1 MSDAYNEKVFYTCT
15 QWQYRAQWDIAW
27 SRWAVRTLAGQDIC
41 TFMVHML
48 IEIILRFGGVG
59 GSTLPLYKLTAALCW
74 FGMVIA
80 PLVLCVAY
88 CC

>member
-1 MSDAYNEKVFYTCT
+1 M
-15 QWQYRAQWDIAW
+15 
-27 SRWAVRTLAGQDIC
+27 AVRSLAGRDIC
-41 TFMVHML
+41 TFMVHGL

-59 GSTLPLYKLTAALCW
+59 GSALSLYKFTAALCW

-80 PLVLCVAY
+80 PSVLCVAY